1 MLVVSYKCDRQ
12 MVVADQSVF
21 GSKTL
26 LLAAVLC
33 FTVASALDMP
43 RIIYGTAWKK
53 DETQRLVVEALQL
66 GFRAIDVA
74 CQPKHYDEPGVGRA
88 LEQLFNEQVFTLSLS
103 PFFPLLLTPL

>member
-1 MLVVSYKCDRQ
+1 
-12 MVVADQSVF
+12 MVVADLSVL

-26 LLAAVLC
+26 LLAVVLC
-33 FTVASALDMP
+33 FSAVSALDMP

-74 CQPKHYDEPGVGRA
+74 CQPKHYNEPGVGRA
-88 LEQLFNEQVFTLSLS
+88 LEQLFNEQVCTLSASL
-103 PFFPLLLTPL
+103 PLLLLL